1 MTREWNKAEKGDGK
15 VRNLDE
21 RLAALYGP
29 PLQDQPLPASSWLKV
44 RSQLGPRRAYR
55 ERLLRRWH
63 IRRHRERGRV
73 PPFVQDAFTRIIH
86 TAHLPFRAPIVRC
99 IVRPRTRLPE
109 VRVSLLSR
117 RYIGLL
123 LPSPLEG
130 TVEPNILDVL
140 LATGL
145 ARYLS
150 MRRPSYILP
159 QLLLYGVVLLAYVM
173 LIFSY
178 FKGVPLSILLIAIG
192 LCIVLS
198 TATFW
203 ALGGQRRHMAM
214 QADGLM
220 VQWLGRG
227 RACQGLHALADR
239 SRAPSHRRWG
249 ELSLTERI
257 GRVCGTRV
265 EFEQERLTLVR

>member
-1 MTREWNKAEKGDGK
+1 MTREWNKAEKGDRK
-15 VRNLDE
+15 ERNLDE
-21 RLAALYGP
+21 QLAALYGP
-29 PLQDQPLPASSWLKV
+29 PLPDQPLPASSWLEV
-44 RSQLGPRRAYR
+44 RSRLGPRRAYR

-63 IRRHRERGRV
+63 FRRQRERDRV
-73 PPFVQDAFTRIIH
+73 PPFVQNAFTRIIH
-86 TAHLPFRAPIVRC
+86 TAHLPFKAPVVRC
-99 IVRPRTRLPE
+99 IVRPRIHLPE
-109 VRVSLLSR
+109 VRASLLSR
-117 RYIGLL
+117 RHIWLV
-123 LPSPLEG
+123 LPSPIEG

-145 ARYLS
+145 ARYLC
-150 MRRPSYILP
+150 MRRPGHILP

-178 FKGVPLSILLIAIG
+178 LKGIPLNTLLIAIG
-192 LCIVLS
+192 LCAVLS
-198 TATFW
+198 TAVFW
-203 ALGGQRRHMAM
+203 ARGRQQRAMAVR
-214 QADGLM
+214 ADNLV

-239 SRAPSHRRWG
+239 SRAPYSRRWG

-257 GRVCGTRV
+257 GRVCGTGV